1 MININIKHVLFGTV
15 VGAVVMTLLFSSF
28 TVAAQQS
35 SDWQEVEKVLS
46 RKGTVQNDVFKVT
59 FQRSDLKLKIG
70 EVSIEP
76 GLALTSWVAFKQ
88 MGSQTMIMGDLVLLE
103 GEVIPVMS
111 KLVEGGVEVTG
122 LHNHIISES
131 PKVMYLH
138 YYGQGEP
145 TKLAETMRSAIAFTK
160 TPLNPPQTQ
169 ESPSTIDRTKV
180 ESIIGWTGQHKGN
193 LLKISIPRAETITEN
208 GMEVPPSM
216 GVANAINFQMIG
228 EKAATTGDFVLLASE
243 VNPVVKALTEHGIA
257 VTAIHNHMLTESP
270 RLFFLHFWAVDDPE
284 QLAKGLRAALD
295 KTNSAKKK

>member
-1 MININIKHVLFGTV
+1 MRNSNIKLVLFGTV
-15 VGAVVMTLLFSSF
+15 VGAVVMALLSSPF
-28 TVAAQQS
+28 TVNAQQS
-35 SDWQEVEKVLS
+35 SDWQEVEKVFN
-46 RKGTVQNDVFKVT
+46 RKGTVQDDVFKVT
-59 FQRSDLKLKIG
+59 FPRSDLKVKIG

-76 GLALTSWVAFKQ
+76 GLALTSWVAFKLI
-88 MGSQTMIMGDLVLLE
+88 GSHAMIMGDLVLLE

-122 LHNHIISES
+122 LHNHIMSES

-138 YYGQGEP
+138 YFGQGEP
-145 TKLAETMRSAIAFTK
+145 TKLAETMKAAIALTK
-160 TPLNPPQTQ
+160 TPLNPPQPKQ
-169 ESPSTIDRTKV
+169 PSSTIDWTKV
-180 ESIIGWTGQHKGN
+180 ESILGWTGQHKGD
-193 LLKISIPRAETITEN
+193 LLQISIPRAETITEN
-208 GMEVPPSM
+208 GMDIPPSM

-243 VNPVVKALTEHGIA
+243 VNPVIKALTEHGIA

-284 QLAKGLRAALD
+284 QLAKGLRTALD